1 MGRPLTSAN
10 SQTRS
15 LSRLEDTMR
24 SDPTLLDPKLLREK
38 AARLA
43 EMARSIGDAE
53 AAARLIERA
62 ELLERVAASI
72 EGHRS

>member
-1 MGRPLTSAN
+1 
-10 SQTRS
+10 
-15 LSRLEDTMR
+15 MR

-53 AAARLIERA
+53 AAARLVERA